1 MSALPFPNFSS
12 DIWNFFDL
20 ISLSLM
26 FIWFAYKLTPNGG
39 LTGKTLL
46 AAAAI
51 PQSLGMLRYFSIQK
65 AMGNLVIT
73 VISMSRELFAFA
85 IIYIVSIFG
94 FGVTLKALFQTKDAS
109 DNWYEGFGTITSTGL
124 TLFDATI
131 GQHDFGQMGQENVYV
146 FYFGLFI
153 EISFLVFTLIIL
165 FNLLIAKMT
174 SAYEEKQE
182 SALRDWEY
190 ARATILRQF
199 LLRGESSPLSMLP
212 PPFNLITAALYPFH
226 WGFINCTM
234 HGRCFHNMGPPTEP
248 KARTADKKC
257 LSLAGVAAD
266 MVLCFIS
273 APVMAIAEVVF
284 DVSEMYNIGWK
295 TLEEVE
301 DMRRCSLKQSFKT
314 YVCNWVSAW
323 MLLISHILMV
333 IIASPLTYL
342 YYVGRHFQAVVYARV
357 HLQFESKIT
366 DNLVIEYASKPSA
379 QDVREDLEQDKFTGL
394 IVRSAFHSTEYLHP
408 NPVFCQAICKSA
420 SATHEMDDTFKSQT
434 GFCVEYGH
442 DDNKRVFGM

>member
-12 DIWNFFDL
+12 DVWNFFDL
-20 ISLSLM
+20 ISLSLL
-26 FIWFAYKLTPNGG
+26 FLWVAYKLTPNGG

-85 IIYIVSIFG
+85 IIYTVSIFG

-199 LLRGESSPLSMLP
+199 LLRGESSPFSMLP
-212 PPFNLITAALYPFH
+212 PPFNLITAACYPFH
-226 WGFINCTM
+226 WFWINTKM
-234 HGRCFHNMGPPTEP
+234 HGKCFYDMGPKTEP

-257 LSLAGVAAD
+257 LSLAGVVAD

-284 DVSEMYNIGWK
+284 DVSEMYDIGWK
-295 TLEEVE
+295 KLEEVE
-301 DMRRCSLKQSFKT
+301 DIRRSSTPFKT
-314 YVCNWVSAW
+314 YVCNWASVW
-323 MLLISHILMV
+323 MLFISHILMV

-342 YYVGRHFQAVVYARV
+342 YYVGRHFQAVVYTRV
-357 HLQFESKIT
+357 YLQFESKTT

-379 QDVREDLEQDKFTGL
+379 QVAREDLEHDRFIGL

-408 NPVFCQAICKSA
+408 NPVICRVICKSA

-434 GFCVEYGH
+434 GSCVQL
-442 DDNKRVFGM
+442 DRADNERVFGM